1 MITLIGMSRGP
12 GSIEKRIADLLALTR
27 DRVLDIDAITDH
39 AFGLAGAK
47 ATRAQRLSA
56 TRGRIACCAGCA
68 RIASAPISCSAEPM
82 RIQKPLSAATDPAM
96 DETVRLPGSVLNVGQ
111 CLPIVCNLHKK
122 QIKRWRDEARRIAF
136 NFAKLPELLRK

>member
-1 MITLIGMSRGP
+1 VITLIGMSRGP

-56 TRGRIACCAGCA
+56 TRAAHRVLRRVRENSERSDKLLSRAHANTKAALGRDRSGYGRDCASSGLGVK
-68 RIASAPISCSAEPM
+68 RRPMSAH
-82 RIQKPLSAATDPAM
+82 
-96 DETVRLPGSVLNVGQ
+96 
-111 CLPIVCNLHKK
+111 CL
-122 QIKRWRDEARRIAF
+122 QF
-136 NFAKLPELLRK
+136 T

>member
-47 ATRAQRLSA
+47 ATRAAHRVLRRVRENSERSDKLLSRA
-56 TRGRIACCAGCA
+56 HANTKAALGRDRSGYGRDCASSGLGVK
-68 RIASAPISCSAEPM
+68 RRPMSAH
-82 RIQKPLSAATDPAM
+82 
-96 DETVRLPGSVLNVGQ
+96 
-111 CLPIVCNLHKK
+111 CL
-122 QIKRWRDEARRIAF
+122 QF
-136 NFAKLPELLRK
+136 T